1 MASADQIKALL
12 RSHVDGDDS
21 HFLAVAMQV
30 AAHEARLGHNRIAS
44 ELREIIDEAK
54 RGRGSSF
61 DRSAPVPV
69 ARPRGEL
76 GDLLDVEYP
85 EVTLSDMAL
94 SADLRERLDRIVEEQ
109 EHAQRLR
116 EYDLPIRRRVLLV
129 GPPGSGK
136 TMTAH
141 ALAGEL
147 GLPLFTVRL
156 DGLITK
162 YMGETIAKLRL
173 IFDTMAE
180 KRGVYL
186 FDEFDS
192 IGSDRGLGN
201 DVGEIRRVLNAF
213 LMYIERDASLSLVV
227 AATNHPGQLDT
238 ALHRRFDDVI
248 GLDMPTA
255 DLIEKAVADRLAITG
270 WAHGVDAGAV
280 ANVAR
285 GLNFSDAVRAV
296 DEAVKDVVL
305 GRKGGVTTEDVVGH
319 LRARAREG
327 TRPST

>member
-30 AAHEARLGHNRIAS
+30 AAHEARLGHSRIAA
-44 ELREIIDEAK
+44 EIREIVDDAK
-54 RGRGSSF
+54 RGRSASW
-61 DRSAPVPV
+61 DRSAPAPIP
-69 ARPRGEL
+69 RPRGEL
-76 GDLLDVEYP
+76 ADLLDAEYP
-85 EVTLSDMAL
+85 AVTLDHMAL
-94 SADLRERLDRIVEEQ
+94 SGELRERLDRIVEEQ

-116 EYDLPIRRRVLLV
+116 DYDLPIRRKVLLV

-173 IFDTMAE
+173 VFDAMAE
-180 KRGVYL
+180 QRGVYL

-192 IGSDRGLGN
+192 IGSDRGSGD

-213 LMYIERDASLSLVV
+213 LMYIERDVSLSLII
-227 AATNHPGQLDT
+227 AATNHPARLDT
-238 ALHRRFDDVI
+238 ALHRRFDDII
-248 GLDMPTA
+248 GLVEPTA
-255 DLIEKAVADRLAITG
+255 SLLEAAISSRLAVTAWAEAVDAAAVAQA
-270 WAHGVDAGAV
+270 AQ
-280 ANVAR
+280 
-285 GLNFSDAVRAV
+285 GLSFSEAVRAV

-305 GRKGGVTTEDVVGH
+305 ERTETVTTEDVVRH
-319 LRARAREG
+319 LGA
-327 TRPST
+327 RPSAA

>member
-12 RSHVDGDDS
+12 RSHVEGDNS

-30 AAHEARLGHNRIAS
+30 AAHEARLGHSRIAS
-44 ELREIIDEAK
+44 EIREIIDDAK
-54 RGRGSSF
+54 RSKSRSW
-61 DRSAPVPV
+61 DRTAPAPA

-76 GDLLDVEYP
+76 ADLLDVEYP
-85 EVTLSDMAL
+85 AVTLAHMAL
-94 SADLRERLDRIVEEQ
+94 SEDLRGRLDRIVEEQ

-116 EYDLPIRRRVLLV
+116 DYDLPIRRKVLLV

-173 IFDTMAE
+173 VFDAMAE
-180 KRGVYL
+180 QRGVYL

-192 IGSDRGLGN
+192 IGSDRGSGD

-213 LMYIERDASLSLVV
+213 LMYIERDVSLSLVI
-227 AATNHPGQLDT
+227 AATNHPARLDT
-238 ALHRRFDDVI
+238 ALHRRFDDIVK
-248 GLDMPTA
+248 LAEPTVP
-255 DLIEKAVADRLAITG
+255 LLETAVSNRLATTA
-270 WAHGVDAGAV
+270 WAKSVDAKAI
-280 ANVAR
+280 AKAAK

-296 DEAVKDVVL
+296 DEAIKDVVL
-305 GRKGGVTTEDVVGH
+305 ERTETVTTGDVVRH
-319 LRARAREG
+319 LEARSHDG
-327 TRPST
+327 

>member
-30 AAHEARLGHNRIAS
+30 AAHEARLGHSRIAT
-44 ELREIIDEAK
+44 EIREIVDDAK
-54 RGRGSSF
+54 RSRGGSW
-61 DRSAPVPV
+61 DRTAPVPV
-69 ARPRGEL
+69 PRPRGEL
-76 GDLLDVEYP
+76 ADLLDAEYP
-85 EVTLSDMAL
+85 AVTLAGMAL
-94 SADLRERLDRIVEEQ
+94 TDDLRGRLRRVVEEQ

-116 EYDLPIRRRVLLV
+116 DYDLPIRRKVLLV

-173 IFDTMAE
+173 VFDAMAE

-192 IGSDRGLGN
+192 IGSDRGSGD

-213 LMYIERDASLSLVV
+213 LMYIERDASLSLIV
-227 AATNHPGQLDT
+227 AATNHPARLDS
-238 ALHRRFDDVI
+238 ALHRRFDDVVS
-248 GLDMPTA
+248 LDEPTA
-255 DLIEKAVADRLAITG
+255 PLLETAIANRLAVTAWADTVDAAAVARA
-270 WAHGVDAGAV
+270 
-280 ANVAR
+280 AR

-305 GRKGGVTTEDVVGH
+305 ERTETVTTDDVVRH
-319 LRARAREG
+319 LNVRANRA
-327 TRPST
+327 

>member
-30 AAHEARLGHNRIAS
+30 AAHEARLGHSRIAA
-44 ELREIIDEAK
+44 EIREIVDEAK
-54 RGRGSSF
+54 RGRGGSW
-61 DRSAPVPV
+61 DRAAPVPA
-69 ARPRGEL
+69 ARARGEL
-76 GDLLDVEYP
+76 SDLLDADYP
-85 EVTLSDMAL
+85 AITLSHMAL
-94 SADLRERLDRIVEEQ
+94 AEDLKGRLARIVEEQ

-116 EYDLPIRRRVLLV
+116 DYDLPIRRKVLLV

-173 IFDTMAE
+173 VFDAMAE
-180 KRGVYL
+180 QRGVYL

-192 IGSDRGLGN
+192 IGSDRGSGD

-213 LMYIERDASLSLVV
+213 LMYIERDASLSLII
-227 AATNHPGQLDT
+227 AATNHPARLDS
-238 ALHRRFDDVI
+238 ALHRRFDDII
-248 GLDMPTA
+248 GLGEPTVTLLETA
-255 DLIEKAVADRLAITG
+255 ITNRLAVTA
-270 WAHGVDAGAV
+270 WADVVDAGEV
-280 ANVAR
+280 ARAAR
-285 GLNFSDAVRAV
+285 GLSFSDAVRAV

-305 GRKGGVTTEDVVGH
+305 ERTDTVTTEDVMRH
-319 LRARAREG
+319 LNARSSGA
-327 TRPST
+327 